1 MKTQGYSLEEQRY
14 ELAADLMNQ
23 SRQTATF
30 KANGEKSVDFKV
42 ANVRRFAVSEKRLRK
57 AKIRAFEASDVVTR
71 VDVVDREIE
80 ARKQSLQGFPAQNN
94 TSASEENNDD
104 NPEAFLQ

>member
-1 MKTQGYSLEEQRY
+1 MGDIYAIRQITAGFGWCLQGEHETLEAVLEVMKTQGYSLEEQRY

-57 AKIRAFEASDVVTR
+57 AKIKAFEASDVVTR
-71 VDVVDREIE
+71 VDVV
-80 ARKQSLQGFPAQNN
+80 
-94 TSASEENNDD
+94 
-104 NPEAFLQ
+104 